1 MTNTDDDKTL
11 YKVADFSEM
20 FKVSKQAIQ
29 HQLNINN
36 VEAVKVEGRTKL
48 YDKNALQLLTTKY
61 VNNSKKDTEARK
73 NVATAEVDSYL
84 KNEILAQL
92 TAIRQQLDADTA
104 SEVAEH
110 VADLIAKN
118 KADTAN
124 EYMNMYLDKVSS
136 LTARIDDL
144 VEQQKKLVDE
154 IQKLQEKEEQARKT
168 FKKMKWVNTQEAI
181 IKSFEYYKK
190 HQFELAENQ
199 KMKVVKDEKQQ
210 QSR

>member
-1 MTNTDDDKTL
+1 MTNTDNDKTL

-73 NVATAEVDSYL
+73 NVAASEVDSYL

-144 VEQQKKLVDE
+144 VEQQKKLVNE

-168 FKKMKWVNTQEAI
+168 FKKMKWVNTQKAI
-181 IKSFEYYKK
+181 VQSFEYYKK

-199 KMKVVKDEKQQ
+199 KLKVVKDEKQQ

>member
-73 NVATAEVDSYL
+73 NVAASEVDSYL

-181 IKSFEYYKK
+181 IQSFEYYKK

-199 KMKVVKDEKQQ
+199 KLKVIKDKKQQ
-210 QSR
+210 QL